1 MPSQRK
7 KGKKQVT
14 CHFHGGEWSV
24 ANEVMDATGES
35 LTEVVKRMIRKPES
49 DILER
54 QKSERRHHKANFW
67 LDEED
72 RNILKGLSK
81 ETGLNMN
88 DVIRVLLLD
97 DAKRKG
103 II

>member
-14 CHFHGGEWSV
+14 CHFYGGEWSV
-24 ANEVMDATGES
+24 ANEMIKATGES
-35 LTEVVKRMIRKPES
+35 LTDVVKRLIHDPDS
-49 DILER
+49 SILER
-54 QKSERRHHKANFW
+54 QKSVKRRHKANFW
-67 LDEED
+67 LEEED
-72 RNILKGLSK
+72 RNILKFLSK
-81 ETGLNMN
+81 ETGLNAN
-88 DVIRVLLLD
+88 NVIRVLLLD

>member
-24 ANEVMDATGES
+24 ASDVMEATGEN
-35 LTEVVKRMIRKPES
+35 LTEAVKRLIRNPDS
-49 DILER
+49 DILSR
-54 QKSERRHHKANFW
+54 QKTERRRHKANFW

-72 RNILKGLSK
+72 RNILKCLSK